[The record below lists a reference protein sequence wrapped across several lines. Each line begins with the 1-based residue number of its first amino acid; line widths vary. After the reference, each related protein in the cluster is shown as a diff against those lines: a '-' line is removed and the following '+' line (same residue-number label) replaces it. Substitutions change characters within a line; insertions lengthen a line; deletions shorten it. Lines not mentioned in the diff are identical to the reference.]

1 MKYHYSQKGSALIFA
16 LLILFLTTI
25 ISPPLLRN
33 SALDLQMA
41 SNQQF
46 KLEALQKT
54 EAISDALFD
63 LFVSGN
69 VDGYLLE
76 EGDRLC
82 ASGDGHNKCLSSA
95 TITLPS
101 AVSSLVSADGVTP
114 EFYAEHKAAKV
125 PAHTIMKAGKAGS
138 ENFDLYEI
146 HVTYDATDKKQGK
159 SEIAQG
165 VVVSY
170 VDGSVQERRESDGSM
185 LREMGAAAPTP

>member
-1 MKYHYSQKGSALIFA
+1 MNVTNC
-16 LLILFLTTI
+16 LTERPQTVG
-25 ISPPLLRN
+25 N
-33 SALDLQMA
+33 METNMA

-95 TITLPS
+95 TITL
-101 AVSSLVSADGVTP
+101 
-114 EFYAEHKAAKV
+114 
-125 PAHTIMKAGKAGS
+125 
-138 ENFDLYEI
+138 
-146 HVTYDATDKKQGK
+146 
-159 SEIAQG
+159 
-165 VVVSY
+165 
-170 VDGSVQERRESDGSM
+170 
-185 LREMGAAAPTP
+185 APTKMALISMIRRTVTGVRSPQFV